1 MHPYF
6 IVGGVVL
13 VVSIYEGVK
22 WWRGRAA
29 DQPLPCPT
37 DAELARMVADIGSGK
52 VSTAI
57 ATEWVSAYAHC
68 PTQATAISK
77 AIVSRA
83 AASPTDAPPVP
94 IVPPLSADTPADAPT
109 DAPVPALFFPT
120 LTPWIVIDTAAS
132 RDGAEG
138 RIALVVG
145 TPVRM
150 TLQYSVRPKD
160 VSSDMLDVAGKITF
174 ARAPA
179 SIVDPA
185 YGIELTSIVKSWDV
199 TPGLVLPNVGDR
211 FVAAPNQ
218 IH

>member
-1 MHPYF
+1 MHPLL

-13 VVSIYEGVK
+13 VVSIYEGVQ
-22 WWRGRAA
+22 WWRGRSS
-29 DQPLPCPT
+29 DQPLACPT
-37 DAELARMVADIGSGK
+37 DAELAQMVADIGSGK

-68 PTQATAISK
+68 PTQAAAIYK
-77 AIVSRA
+77 AIVARA
-83 AASPTDAPPVP
+83 AKSPADAPPVAP
-94 IVPPLSADTPADAPT
+94 IPALSADTPVDAPADAI
-109 DAPVPALFFPT
+109 PALFFPT

-132 RDGAEG
+132 RDGAEA
-138 RIALVVG
+138 RTALAVG

-160 VSSDMLDVAGKITF
+160 VTSDMIDVAGKITF

-179 SIVDPA
+179 SIADPA
-185 YGIELTSIVKSWDV
+185 YGVEITSIVKSWDV
-199 TPGLVLPNVGDR
+199 TPGLALPNVGDR

-218 IH
+218 IHS